1 MEDKDTR
8 EFDDKDTEVVDAQ
21 VIEPTEDADDNDD
34 EYEKVCFVCRRPE
47 SKTGKM
53 ITMQGNLHICPD
65 CMQKTF
71 DTMKNAGFDFSSD
84 PAFFIYFTF
93 LLIILLAASFD
104 TNPVG
109 SILFTGLPPQYTYQ
123 FSPSFAG
130 SSVINLPV
138 SGSYILARK

>member
-21 VIEPTEDADDNDD
+21 VIEPPQDADDNDD

-71 DTMKNAGFDFSSD
+71 DTMKCR
-84 PAFFIYFTF
+84 I
-93 LLIILLAASFD
+93 
-104 TNPVG
+104 
-109 SILFTGLPPQYTYQ
+109 
-123 FSPSFAG
+123 
-130 SSVINLPV
+130 
-138 SGSYILARK
+138 